1 MSALNPQP
9 LSLPSTSRPSRR
21 NDPVK
26 TILNLVD
33 KNKFNMPEGDYIE
46 ICRNLRHLHA
56 RSIPGVTRRLIT
68 KMVPRI
74 VTMATVP
81 VLILRS
87 FFKFKKIKRAFNVMP
102 NGSRFAIIRGDDKFI
117 LS

>member
-102 NGSRFAIIRGDDKFI
+102 NGSTFTIVRWDDKFI
-117 LS
+117 IG

>member
-9 LSLPSTSRPSRR
+9 LSLPSTSHPSRR

-46 ICRNLRHLHA
+46 ICVNLRRIHLRTA
-56 RSIPGVTRRLIT
+56 TNGFVKKLSKV
-68 KMVPRI
+68 VPRI

-81 VLILRS
+81 LLILRS
-87 FFKFKKIKRAFNVMP
+87 FLKFKKIKQAFNVMP

>member
-33 KNKFNMPEGDYIE
+33 KNKFNMPAGDYIE

-102 NGSRFAIIRGDDKFI
+102 NGSTFTIVRGDDKFI
-117 LS
+117 LG